1 MTGKEEKK
9 LRHLGIILDGNGRWA
24 QARGLERTK
33 GHEAGMENVV
43 RISRECMKQGIEVLS
58 LYAFSTEN
66 WKRPSTEVSS
76 LMNLLVVFVK
86 SNLAELIADDT
97 KLKIMGDISRLPFAS
112 RSAVNYAIEKT
123 KNNKSMVLNIA
134 LNYGGRDEIIRAC
147 KKLYNSGFD
156 MNKLDEKEFDSQM
169 DTSGLAPLDFI
180 IRTGGERRLSNFMTW
195 QSAYAELYF
204 TDKLWPD
211 FSRED
216 LLAALDNFNMR
227 HRRFGGVD
235 E

>member
-1 MTGKEEKK
+1 MTVREDKK

-66 WKRPSTEVSS
+66 WKRSSNEVSS
-76 LMNLLVVFVK
+76 LMKLIVVFVK
-86 SNLAELIADDT
+86 SHLAELIADDA
-97 KLKIMGDISRLPFAS
+97 KLTIMGDISRLPFAS
-112 RSAVNYAIEKT
+112 RSAVKYAMEKT

-147 KKLYNSGFD
+147 KKLYNKGFD
-156 MNKLDEKEFDSQM
+156 FNELDEDRLDSEI

-204 TDKLWPD
+204 TETLWPD

-216 LLAALDNFNMR
+216 LLQALDDFSKR
-227 HRRFGGVD
+227 QRRFGGVD

>member
-1 MTGKEEKK
+1 MGVNGDKK

-24 QARGLERTK
+24 EARGLNRTK

-43 RISRECMKQGIEVLS
+43 RISRECMRQGIEVLS

-66 WKRPSTEVSS
+66 WKRPSDEVSS
-76 LMNLLVVFVK
+76 LMKLIVVFVK
-86 SNLAELIADDT
+86 SHLAELIADDA
-97 KLKIMGDISRLPFAS
+97 KLEVMGDISRLPFAS
-112 RSAVNYAIEKT
+112 RSAVNYAMEKT

-134 LNYGGRDEIIRAC
+134 LNYGGRDEIIRTC

-156 MNKLDEKEFDSQM
+156 MNKLDEKQFEMEM

-204 TDKLWPD
+204 TDRLWPD
-211 FSRED
+211 FTEED
-216 LLAALDNFNMR
+216 LLQAINDFKGR
-227 HRRFGGVD
+227 KRRFGGLNG
-235 E
+235 